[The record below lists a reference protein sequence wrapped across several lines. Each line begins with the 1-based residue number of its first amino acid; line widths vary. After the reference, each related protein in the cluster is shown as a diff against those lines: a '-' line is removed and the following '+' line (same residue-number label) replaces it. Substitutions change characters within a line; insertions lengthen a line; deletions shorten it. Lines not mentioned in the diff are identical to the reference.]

1 MKILLYALA
10 GLVALILAGVIV
22 LFLLGLREESKHVR
36 ASVVVARPPG
46 EVWTWLEE
54 PDKLKAWVSWLI
66 EVRPLTDGPRGVG
79 SKAVWVMEDANNG
92 GRKMEITS
100 EVTGYEPGRR
110 LAVKLSVPQAFRGQA
125 AYTFT
130 PTADGHTRV
139 EIDSTYDFDLWFAQL
154 MRPLVVRAASRKMTD
169 DLARLRTHVEG
180 APAAAATAA
189 DAALSGAGA
198 R

>member
-10 GLVALILAGVIV
+10 GIVALVVAGVIV

-36 ASVVVARPPG
+36 ASVVVSRSPD

-54 PDKLKAWVSWLI
+54 PEKLKSWVSWLI
-66 EVRPLTDGPRGVG
+66 EVRPLTEGPRAVG
-79 SKAVWVMEDANNG
+79 SRALWVMEDANNG

-110 LAVKLSVPQAFRGQA
+110 LAVKLSVPQAFSGQA

-130 PTADGHTRV
+130 PMPDGRTRV
-139 EIDSTYDFDLWFAQL
+139 EVDSTYSFDLWFAQL
-154 MRPLVVRAASRKMTD
+154 MRPLVVRAASRKMND
-169 DLARLRTHVEG
+169 DLARLRAKVEA
-180 APAAAATAA
+180 APATAAAAG
-189 DAALSGAGA
+189 AALNAVGA